1 MADIKRNAASQSAI
15 AEAAA
20 ASFAAGYGFSES
32 QVLIIKGAE
41 YVQHLVDG
49 VLSARA
55 VPVITLEGT
64 AEVIYL
70 QSFLKTRMDYKNQP
84 IKVEATFNKVVTD
97 FSGKTVGE
105 LVEYLNNNFKGKKL
119 VAHRVTYPGINRRG
133 EVQPI
138 SFNTYDLG

>member
-20 ASFAAGYGFSES
+20 ATFAAGYGFSES
-32 QVLIIKGAE
+32 QVLTIKGAE

-70 QSFLKTRMDYKNQP
+70 ASFLKQRLDYKNQP
-84 IKVEATFNKVVTD
+84 VEVKATFNKVVTD

-105 LVEYLNNNFKGKKL
+105 LVQFLNNNYVGKKII
-119 VAHRVTYPGINRRG
+119 AHRVTYSGINRRG

>member
-1 MADIKRNAASQSAI
+1 MADIKRNAASQPAI

-119 VAHRVTYPGINRRG
+119 VAHRVTYSGINRRG